1 MNMQTTNF
9 TYGNTLDLKLSP
21 SMEEKLRK
29 IKLYVKYVWMMWATR
44 LAIPATC
51 QPIFDE
57 NMVLSEVLQVSSG
70 HGETDKAQRLTN
82 LLSSFWD
89 ILLSMSAESK
99 WHYVCEGS
107 IIYQLP

>member
-1 MNMQTTNF
+1 
-9 TYGNTLDLKLSP
+9 
-21 SMEEKLRK
+21 
-29 IKLYVKYVWMMWATR
+29 MMWATR

-70 HGETDKAQRLTN
+70 HGETAKAQRLTN
-82 LLSSFWD
+82 LLSSFCD

-99 WHYVCEGS
+99 WHYVCEGFWDMLLF
-107 IIYQLP
+107 IAKEMWPCYLKDNCRIHCKGNVALLP